1 MRSIAARYRSR
12 VDVVDLFGLD
22 TLLAQFVFL
31 LGLAMVIGN
40 AYAVYKARRGEVPK
54 GAQGE
59 FRPVR
64 AYWLMAVGVVIAI
77 WGGISLF
84 T

>member
-1 MRSIAARYRSR
+1 M
-12 VDVVDLFGLD
+12 DVVDLLGLD
-22 TLLAQFVFL
+22 TLLAQFVFF

-40 AYAVYKARRGEVPK
+40 AYAVYKARRGEAPK
-54 GAQGE
+54 GAEGE

-64 AYWLMAVGVVIAI
+64 AYWLMAVGLVIAI
-77 WGGISLF
+77 WGAISLF